1 MKITGSYT
9 LPVAR
14 ERAYEML
21 QDPTVLAQCMPGC
34 DQLTQ
39 SGIGEYEMKM
49 KLMIAAVQGLFSG
62 KIRLAEP
69 NPPRSFRLIVEGT
82 GKVGFMKGEGLLTL
96 APAGGATEVGYE
108 GDVQVGGMIA
118 GVGQRLID
126 VTAKLMIRKFFEKL
140 ADLAK

>member
-1 MKITGSYT
+1 
-9 LPVAR
+9 
-14 ERAYEML
+14 
-21 QDPTVLAQCMPGC
+21 
-34 DQLTQ
+34 
-39 SGIGEYEMKM
+39 
-49 KLMIAAVQGLFSG
+49 
-62 KIRLAEP
+62 
-69 NPPRSFRLIVEGT
+69 
-82 GKVGFMKGEGLLTL
+82 MKGEGLLTL